1 MRRSA
6 VAAAVRRGHRS
17 RRQAM
22 VRLWRWWCT
31 VVSIFGCCA
40 GTGAALAI
48 GGTSDGVGTSTVFLF
63 RHCVRN
69 IDMSVLGP
77 YTAHTFPSWG
87 VGKDQYV
94 PRGLDI
100 MQGVGAQLRKTY
112 SVQAPLVVADDVPR
126 NIDSA
131 HALAKG
137 LGLPSSAVTVNGS
150 AFFRCKPPDK
160 SKETKLI
167 AAALK
172 SAPVPPNAS
181 ALVAL
186 IDRTLGGKKHIAAE
200 KNKVEDG
207 KLKGRISL
215 ASMAA
220 ETFLMQHGAGVP
232 LAWGKLTPDQM
243 YDLQRMHVYE
253 WAIDRSAEAIEAAKS
268 SHMLATIVEALAA
281 NNTTT
286 IFLGHDTDINGVGKL
301 LDVGWSAPP
310 LPDNTTAPNVALR
323 FHAASDGTISLDFV
337 YTTYDTTEGILL
349 STPILKSS
357 TASFCKRAS
366 RFMSTG
372 CATLPVGGVCAS
384 PTSSIAGALARS
396 GVQ

>member
-1 MRRSA
+1 
-6 VAAAVRRGHRS
+6 
-17 RRQAM
+17 
-22 VRLWRWWCT
+22 
-31 VVSIFGCCA
+31 
-40 GTGAALAI
+40 
-48 GGTSDGVGTSTVFLF
+48 
-63 RHCVRN
+63 
-69 IDMSVLGP
+69 
-77 YTAHTFPSWG
+77 
-87 VGKDQYV
+87 
-94 PRGLDI
+94 
-100 MQGVGAQLRKTY
+100 
-112 SVQAPLVVADDVPR
+112 VPR

-301 LDVGWSAPP
+301 LDVGWSAA
-310 LPDNTTAPNVALR
+310 TATGQHHCTKRGPAVSCGQRRDDFSRLCVHDLRHDGGHSALD
-323 FHAASDGTISLDFV
+323 ANPQELD
-337 YTTYDTTEGILL
+337 
-349 STPILKSS
+349 
-357 TASFCKRAS
+357 R
-366 RFMSTG
+366 
-372 CATLPVGGVCAS
+372 
-384 PTSSIAGALARS
+384 
-396 GVQ
+396 